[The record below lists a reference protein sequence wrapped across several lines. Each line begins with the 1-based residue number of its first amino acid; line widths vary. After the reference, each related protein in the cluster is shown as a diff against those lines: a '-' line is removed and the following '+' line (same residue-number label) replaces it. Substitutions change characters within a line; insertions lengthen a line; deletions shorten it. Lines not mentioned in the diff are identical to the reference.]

1 MSKVTNQYNDDAIQ
15 VLEGLE
21 AVRKR
26 PGMYIGSTDHRGL
39 HHLAYEIVDNAVDEA
54 LSGYATKIEVTI
66 HKDQSLTVKDNGR
79 GMPTGKHASGIP
91 TIQVIFTVLHAGG
104 KFGQGGYKTSG
115 GLHGVGASVVNAL
128 SDWLT
133 VEVLRDGT
141 LYKQSFKNGGEPVG
155 TVKKE
160 KTSRRGSG
168 TSVTF
173 LPSDKTFS
181 TTNWSYETLAERLRE
196 SAFLLKGLTIVLT
209 DERTGESETF
219 HYEEGIRDFIQYL
232 NEEKDTLSPVVDFDS
247 TVDGVETEFAFQY
260 NDGYSE
266 TILSF
271 VNNVRTKDGGTHEVG
286 MKSALTK
293 AFNEYARKVGL
304 LKDKDKNLE
313 GSDVREG
320 LTAIISLR
328 IPEEILQFE
337 GQTKDKLGTPAARG
351 IVDNTISEQL
361 GFFLTENGEIAQELI
376 RKAIKAREA
385 REASRKAREESRN
398 GKKGKKKE
406 TLLSGKL
413 TPAQSKNPK
422 KNELYL
428 VEGDSAGGSAKQG
441 RDRKFQAIL
450 PLRGKVINTEKASIS
465 DILKNE
471 EINTIIYTIGAGVG
485 SDFKIED
492 CNYDKIVIMTDA
504 DTDGAHIQ
512 VLLLTFFYR
521 YMKPLIEAGKVYLA
535 LPPLYKISKGTGK
548 KQVVEYAWTEKEL
561 EEKTKLVGKGY
572 LLQRYKGLGEMNA
585 DQLWDT
591 TMNPDTRTLIRVVID
606 DKAQAERR
614 VSTLMGNKVEP
625 RRKWIERHVE
635 FGLEEDKSIL
645 ESDVNAISTTASA
658 KKEEKKPSVKKKEA
672 TIDHVEQLSL
682 LGEEE

>member
-1 MSKVTNQYNDDAIQ
+1 MSKVTNQYNDDSIQ

-39 HHLAYEIVDNAVDEA
+39 HHLAYEVVDNAVDEA
-54 LSGYATKIEVTI
+54 LSGYASKIDVTI
-66 HKDQSLTVKDNGR
+66 HKDGSLSVRDNGR

-128 SDWLT
+128 SDWLE
-133 VEVLRDGT
+133 VEVLRDGV
-141 LYKQSFKNGGEPVG
+141 LYTQTFKTGGEKVSSI
-155 TVKKE
+155 KKE
-160 KTSRRGSG
+160 KTNRKGSG
-168 TSVTF
+168 TTVRF
-173 LPSDKTFS
+173 LPSEHIFS
-181 TTNWSYETLAERLRE
+181 TIVWSYETLAERLRE
-196 SAFLLKGLTIVLT
+196 SAFLLKGLTITLT
-209 DERTGESETF
+209 DERTNKSDVF
-219 HYEEGIRDFIQYL
+219 CYEEGIRNFIQYL
-232 NEEKDTLSPVVDFDS
+232 NEEKDTLSPIVDFNS
-247 TVDGVETEFAFQY
+247 TIDGVETEFAFQY

-286 MKSALTK
+286 MKTALTK

-304 LKDKDKNLE
+304 LKEKDKNLE

-320 LTAIISLR
+320 LTAIVSLR
-328 IPEEILQFE
+328 VPEEILQFE
-337 GQTKDKLGTPAARG
+337 GQTKDKLGTPAARS
-351 IVDNTISEQL
+351 IVDNTIFEQL
-361 GFFLTENGEIAQELI
+361 GIFLTENGEIAQELI
-376 RKAIKAREA
+376 RKALKAREA

-413 TPAQSKNPK
+413 TPAQGKNPK

-450 PLRGKVINTEKASIS
+450 PLRGKVINTEKASLS

-485 SDFKIED
+485 NDFNIED

-535 LPPLYKISKGTGK
+535 LPPLFKISKGTGK

-561 EEKTKLVGKGY
+561 EEKIKKVGKGY

-585 DQLWDT
+585 DQLWET
-591 TMNPDTRTLIRVVID
+591 TMNPESRTLIRVVID

-625 RRKWIERHVE
+625 RRKWIESHVE
-635 FGLEEDKSIL
+635 FSLEDGKSIL
-645 ESDVNAISTTASA
+645 ETEGHLTVNEQPKVSKAT
-658 KKEEKKPSVKKKEA
+658 KEEINSPSS
-672 TIDHVEQLSL
+672 VEQLSL
-682 LGEEE
+682 LMEEE